1 MTSYEPDSKKTY
13 IKKVVICKSYLTIE
27 SLVTQNWVTC
37 NNVYLLQMLARTLKE
52 SFRGNLDY
60 HYHENR
66 RVNLISAWLQFS
78 LTLKNLYIVP
88 AFFERFVDLS
98 YDKNFQEKIYLY
110 FLSRQSYH
118 ISNFVRLT
126 IKDIAKQNKNS
137 AFKFSLGIPD

>member
-1 MTSYEPDSKKTY
+1 
-13 IKKVVICKSYLTIE
+13 
-27 SLVTQNWVTC
+27 
-37 NNVYLLQMLARTLKE
+37 MLSRTLKE
-52 SFRGNLDY
+52 SFQGNLDY

-66 RVNLISAWLQFS
+66 RVNLISALLQFS

-110 FLSRQSYH
+110 F
-118 ISNFVRLT
+118 VRLT